1 MRNPQGRQP
10 LGEPAGVAVENVA
23 EQQLGADAKQLGP
36 LQGGWG
42 WGWGWGGHQ
51 KSWARLRRVSTK
63 APIKTAVASPSQR
76 KRNSAL
82 ATTSAREASHWV
94 KA

>member
-36 LQGGWG
+36 LPGV
-42 WGWGWGGHQ
+42 WGWGGHQ